1 MVFVPSYI
9 EIDRI
14 VEKHIDSVKVD
25 TQTTTIIPYK
35 DWESK
40 QKSLKV
46 YEVPIEYCKYRLENG
61 RIKTDILS
69 HERLKG
75 KLDPND
81 QDTQDIISNYLSKS
95 DSSKNEG
102 LKNILKKEGQKEAAV
117 MTADG
122 FLINGNRRKWA
133 IEQLYKETPDQKYK
147 TMKVVILPGTSKAE
161 RPTVMDVA
169 LLENRFQLHDTGKVE
184 YSIMNKAL
192 TYYVNVKSGIRIEE
206 LLKEDATFG
215 DPSSKEFKKKVEKFK
230 EDHFKTLE
238 LMDDY
243 LKINKIKGD
252 YQRIADRWMSF
263 QELSQRVTSPLSK
276 EKTLVQYNIQKNDV
290 GAIKNAGFNLIKLK
304 DIRGVAP
311 RNTDLIREIFRWIKV
326 DKKEVLKIGNVEDV
340 DESIKDPD
348 ERDEEWQKNKSEKIL
363 NSIKKL
369 KNLAT
374 RQKDQEDPLN
384 RLAEALQKLQH
395 EDLDVNQLKTMKTRD
410 IPKAFGYCSE
420 IEKINKNLKSFFYN
434 LQKNNKENIKKL
446 KGKFK
451 KK

>member
-14 VEKHIDSVKVD
+14 VEKHIDGVKVD

-61 RIKTDILS
+61 RIKTEIIT
-69 HERLKG
+69 HEKLKG

-95 DSSKNEG
+95 DSSKNEA
-102 LKNILKKEGQKEAAV
+102 LKKILKKEGQKEPAV

-133 IEQLYKETPDQKYK
+133 IEQLHKETPDQKYK
-147 TMKVVILPGTSKAE
+147 TMKVVILPGTNKAE

-169 LLENRFQLHDTGKVE
+169 LLENRFQVHDTGKAE

-215 DPSSKEFKKKVEKFK
+215 DPQSKEFKSKVAKFK
-230 EDHFKTLE
+230 EDHFKPLE
-238 LMDDY
+238 LIDDY

-252 YQRIADRWMSF
+252 YQRVADRWMSF
-263 QELSQRVTSPLSK
+263 QELSQKNYKSTFERK
-276 EKTLVQYNIQKNDV
+276 NI
-290 GAIKNAGFNLIKLK
+290 G
-304 DIRGVAP
+304 
-311 RNTDLIREIFRWIKV
+311 
-326 DKKEVLKIGNVEDV
+326 
-340 DESIKDPD
+340 SI
-348 ERDEEWQKNKSEKIL
+348 
-363 NSIKKL
+363 
-369 KNLAT
+369 
-374 RQKDQEDPLN
+374 
-384 RLAEALQKLQH
+384 
-395 EDLDVNQLKTMKTRD
+395 
-410 IPKAFGYCSE
+410 
-420 IEKINKNLKSFFYN
+420 
-434 LQKNNKENIKKL
+434 
-446 KGKFK
+446 
-451 KK
+451 